1 MRRLTPLFLFALL
14 PVQACGDGSLGPEPA
29 SLELVPV
36 HGDGQLG
43 APGSEMPVRL
53 EVRARVISTGRG
65 EEGVTVRWDVAGGA
79 GAEVRPALSVTD
91 SAGSATTRLIL
102 GESLGTYTVT
112 ASLPDRDAAPVEFR
126 AEAIEAPELLAV
138 PQEPVGPGDTI
149 TVQGRNVSP
158 QPERNV
164 VTFSGIRGRVVF
176 ASPPELRVEVPTCLP
191 ERQVS
196 VRLRLG
202 SLVSSTA
209 PLRVEGEG
217 DVLDLAWG
225 EDRILDASS
234 ALACVRLPPD
244 GEGRYLAV
252 ALSTG
257 LVAGAEYPF
266 ALTSLT
272 GDGQEPSSVPIPSET
287 AAGAP
292 VPDATVT
299 GRAHRRWELR
309 VRQLERRL
317 VEGGETSRGL
327 PESPGSWPGVDAPPA
342 ESARFHTVSRAPSPS
357 PTVGDERTFRVLNRN
372 NEFDEVTARIQYVTE
387 SSLVY
392 LDEDVPPGGFTPGD
406 IGTLASQFESAIYPT
421 VTRFFGAESDLD
433 GNGRVIVL
441 LTPAVNRLTPEGSD
455 GWVGGFFFG
464 LDLLEGRKGSNEG
477 EIFYAAVPD
486 PTGRH
491 GPMLS
496 RSVIL
501 QTVPAILAHEFEHM
515 VHFNQRILLA
525 GAETQEALWLSEALA
540 QMAEDLVGE
549 LLRRQ
554 NEALLARDYQMG
566 NWKRARRFLQDTGH
580 TSLLAS
586 IPPGTLA
593 ERGAG
598 WLFLRYLHG
607 HALEEDFLR
616 RITRS
621 TRTGV
626 DNVLAVTGRS
636 WPDLVSSWTGSLF
649 LDGIGIPVRE
659 TLVIPEFDIR
669 WTMSVFGGSYP
680 LIPRPFPSSGSSSVS
695 GTLWSSAG
703 DFFIINGSPQGG
715 LALTLGGPD
724 GQPPS
729 LDAGFRLL
737 VVRLR

>member
-1 MRRLTPLFLFALL
+1 MRRLIPLLLVLL
-14 PVQACGDGSLGPEPA
+14 PVHGCGDGSVGPEPA

-36 HGDGQLG
+36 HGDDQLG

-53 EVRARVISTGRG
+53 EVRARILSTGRG

-91 SAGSATTRLIL
+91 SAGSATTRLTL
-102 GESLGTYTVT
+102 GESLGVYTVT

-138 PQEPVGPGDTI
+138 PQETVGPGDTI

-164 VTFSGIRGRVVF
+164 VTFSGIRGKVVS
-176 ASPPELRVEVPTCLP
+176 ASPPELRVEVPPCLP
-191 ERQVS
+191 EREVS

-209 PLRVEGEG
+209 SLHVEGEG
-217 DVLDLAWG
+217 EVLDLAWG
-225 EDRILDASS
+225 EDRVLDASS

-244 GEGRYLAV
+244 GDARYLAV
-252 ALSTG
+252 PLSTG

-266 ALTSLT
+266 SLT
-272 GDGQEPSSVPIPSET
+272 GLTVDGQEPSPVPAPSR
-287 AAGAP
+287 AGVGGP
-292 VPDATVT
+292 LPDATAM

-309 VRQLERRL
+309 VRELERRL
-317 VEGGETSRGL
+317 VEGEGASRRVSEG
-327 PESPGSWPGVDAPPA
+327 PGPRPGVDDSPA
-342 ESARFHTVSRAPSPS
+342 ASARSQTASRAPAPAPS
-357 PTVGDERTFRVLNRN
+357 VGDERTFRVLNRD
-372 NEFDEVTARIQYVTE
+372 NEFDEVTARVQHVTE
-387 SSLVY
+387 SCLVY

-406 IGTLASQFESAIYPT
+406 IGTLATQFESAIHPT
-421 VTRFFGAESDLD
+421 VTRLFGAESDLD
-433 GNGRVIVL
+433 GNGRVIIL

-540 QMAEDLVGE
+540 QMAEDLVGD

-554 NEALLARDYQMG
+554 GEAVLARDYQMG
-566 NWKRARRFLQDTGH
+566 NWKRARRFLQATGH

-626 DNVLAVTGRS
+626 DNVSAVTGRS
-636 WPDLVSSWTGSLF
+636 WPDLVSSWAGSLF
-649 LDGIGIPVRE
+649 LDGVGIPVRE
-659 TLVIPEFDIR
+659 TLMIPEFDIR
-669 WTMSVFGGSYP
+669 WTMSVFGGAYP
-680 LIPRPFPSSGSSSVS
+680 LSPRPISSSASSSFS

-703 DFFIINGSPQGG
+703 DFFIINGSPPGG

-737 VVRLR
+737 LVRLR